1 MGGQMDFFRIALI
14 ELKAR
19 KRKKIPEIAKAAGV
33 STRHIQGVLSN
44 REMKGMGPAAQ
55 LSVAEF
61 FKISLEEMI
70 SLGMSLSKKA
80 SDGGEEIFEPPEK
93 EDHGEYHQKL
103 NRILKNKKYSTAII
117 HNLDA
122 FDNAAEGDEEMKR
135 MEEKME
141 RMEKML
147 EVLLERSESKNIL
160 EDDKKRDRAAN
171 E

>member
-19 KRKKIPEIAKAAGV
+19 KRKKIPEIAAAAGV

-44 REMKGMGPAAQ
+44 KEKKGLGPAAQ

-61 FKISLEEMI
+61 FKIDLEEMI
-70 SLGMSLSKKA
+70 SLGMSISKKF
-80 SDGGEEIFEPPEK
+80 SPEEEKTFEIAEK
-93 EDHGEYHQKL
+93 EEHSEHHRKL
-103 NRILKNKKYSTAII
+103 KKILENPKYRSAII
-117 HNLDA
+117 HNLEA
-122 FDNAAEGDEEMKR
+122 FGSAAEGDEEMNK
-135 MEEKME
+135 MQEEMREMKE
-141 RMEKML
+141 ML
-147 EVLLERSESKNIL
+147 KLLLERSVSKEHA